1 MYGLSNILGIGQM
14 LQSGAGVVRL
24 ITSGLV
30 LTAAGGALVVTT
42 TGALFTDS
50 AVVPANSF
58 TTGTLDVNASPT
70 SAVFNVSSMAPGD
83 VEYAPLTISN
93 GGSLALRYALSSS
106 TTENTLAAQ
115 LDLRIK
121 TGVSTCDASGFNSGT
136 TVYGAGDL
144 GSTTGVDLIG
154 APTTG
159 AQTGDR
165 TLAAS
170 ASESLCF
177 KVSLPLASGMLA
189 IAPIRGLRD
198 MQHTQPVLGSAPR
211 LPKFRIPS
219 LRKLAKTL
227 MFIAMGATLTV
238 SVLVAAA
245 TFIPSMFGLKTMVVT
260 SGSMQPYLDPGDVA
274 LVRSAHANEVA
285 IGDAISYYR
294 PDGQGLITHRVV
306 DMQVLNGVVYFQTKG
321 DNNLSADA
329 NLTPANA
336 LFGIVDGRL
345 PKIGFLLQ
353 KVTTNKLIRLLTLS
367 IPVLVIAGHELR
379 NLSKLAKEAGAKKGL
394 ESVSQL
400 DLRDERR
407 VTSAGA

>member
-1 MYGLSNILGIGQM
+1 
-14 LQSGAGVVRL
+14 
-24 ITSGLV
+24 
-30 LTAAGGALVVTT
+30 
-42 TGALFTDS
+42 
-50 AVVPANSF
+50 
-58 TTGTLDVNASPT
+58 
-70 SAVFNVSSMAPGD
+70 
-83 VEYAPLTISN
+83 
-93 GGSLALRYALSSS
+93 
-106 TTENTLAAQ
+106 
-115 LDLRIK
+115 
-121 TGVSTCDASGFNSGT
+121 
-136 TVYGAGDL
+136 
-144 GSTTGVDLIG
+144 
-154 APTTG
+154 
-159 AQTGDR
+159 
-165 TLAAS
+165 
-170 ASESLCF
+170 
-177 KVSLPLASGMLA
+177 
-189 IAPIRGLRD
+189 
-198 MQHTQPVLGSAPR
+198 
-211 LPKFRIPS
+211 
-219 LRKLAKTL
+219 
-227 MFIAMGATLTV
+227 
-238 SVLVAAA
+238 
-245 TFIPSMFGLKTMVVT
+245 MFGLKTMVVT

-285 IGDAISYYR
+285 IRDAISYYR